1 MSIQKEHAEAR
12 GKITEN
18 KLAVFREFA
27 AEIGC
32 DIVIEKNLPQSLD
45 VGLKRNFAGIYIQLR
60 KRGDIYIGEAIDIL
74 DRQKEHLAK
83 GVNLAALAV
92 LWVGMSNAQERKEIE
107 TAVIAAAQKK
117 GLRLANISKIKLAEE
132 LDRKVEQLS
141 MNAVLDHLD
150 GCDRKAVMEFGI
162 GGWLE
167 SLEEARAKATDSD
180 WERYANFKASSL
192 SYAAMHAIST
202 FVRRTIQEP
211 EANYGRTWCICI
223 NETGYPGPEW
233 LCIKTQA
240 GKVFEIDVVQSSDDT
255 VLRARL
261 WVERLRLDLFTEFC
275 ELDDQIMRM
284 NLGITQGVFDLKR
297 SYIDLQDRTSMRTR
311 LFYQRTPKQVAWEM
325 DSEQAL
331 ELLQSRWGVALT
343 CGCVESVSGKMTG
356 EGFRLGRLL
365 F

>member
-1 MSIQKEHAEAR
+1 MSIEKESTEAK

-27 AEIGC
+27 AEVGC
-32 DIVIEKNLPQSLD
+32 DIVVEKNLPQSLD
-45 VGLKRNFAGIYIQLR
+45 VELKKNFSGIYIQLR
-60 KRGDIYIGEAIDIL
+60 KRGDIYIGEAIDVL

-92 LWVGMSNAQERKEIE
+92 LGVGMCNTQERKEIE

-117 GLRLANISKIKLAEE
+117 GLRLANISKTKLAEE
-132 LDRKVEQLS
+132 LNRKVEQLS
-141 MNAVLDHLD
+141 MDAALDRLD
-150 GCDRKAVMEFGI
+150 GFDRKAVWEFGI

-167 SLEEARAKATDSD
+167 SLEEARSKATDSD
-180 WERYANFKASSL
+180 WERFCNFRASSL
-192 SYAAMHAIST
+192 SYAAMHAMST
-202 FVRRTIQEP
+202 FVRRTIAEP

-233 LCIKTQA
+233 LSVKTQA
-240 GKVFEIDVVQSSDDT
+240 GKVFEIDVVQTPDDT

-261 WVERLRLDLFTEFC
+261 WIERLRLDLFTEFC
-275 ELDDQIMRM
+275 EQDDQIMRM

-297 SYIDLQDRTSMRTR
+297 SYIDQQNNTSMKTR
-311 LFYQRTPKQVAWEM
+311 LLYQRTPKRVAWEM
-325 DSEQAL
+325 DLEQAL
-331 ELLQSRWGVALT
+331 ELLQSRWGVALA
-343 CGCVESVSGKMTG
+343 CGCVEVVSGKVTG

-365 F
+365 L